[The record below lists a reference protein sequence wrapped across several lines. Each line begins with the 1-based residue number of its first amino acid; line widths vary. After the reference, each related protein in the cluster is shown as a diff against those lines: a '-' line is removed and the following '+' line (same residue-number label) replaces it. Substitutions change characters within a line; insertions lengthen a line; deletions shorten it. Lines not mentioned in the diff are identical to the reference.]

1 MKTFLRF
8 SFTPIVQSVRLPN
21 SFLFLKFC
29 PGMNSEEPSLL
40 SHLNEARF
48 KALSEGGLT
57 TVIYCGRVR
66 SENDLPNALNL
77 HRSIVEQEVNKEQV
91 NVTGILMG
99 QVSLLFVVLSLS
111 FVIVVQSNS
120 ILHLLEGPCY
130 SVLRILHNLSVSEQF
145 GSGGGDNSIQ
155 KGSIVYNLEDR
166 PNRFFPE
173 WYSCVINEQ
182 KSPSDDTSEETVF
195 DMACRLLDLGSKL
208 KTEPQEELELS
219 R

>member
-1 MKTFLRF
+1 
-8 SFTPIVQSVRLPN
+8 
-21 SFLFLKFC
+21 
-29 PGMNSEEPSLL
+29 MNPEEPSLL
-40 SHLNEARF
+40 SHLNEARL

-57 TVIYCGRVR
+57 TVIYCGKVR
-66 SENDLPNALNL
+66 SELDLTVALNL
-77 HRSIVEQEVNKEQV
+77 HRSFVEQEVNKEQV

-99 QVSLLFVVLSLS
+99 QVIHLKNSFLQLLLTVL
-111 FVIVVQSNS
+111 IIQANS

-130 SVLRILHNLSVSEQF
+130 SILRILNNLAQNEQYL
-145 GSGGGDNSIQ
+145 GDNPIQ

-173 WYSCVINEQ
+173 WYSTVLQEQ
-182 KSPSDDTSEETVF
+182 KSPGDDTLTAENSEEVVF
-195 DMACRLLDLGSKL
+195 DMATRLLDLGSKL

>member
-1 MKTFLRF
+1 
-8 SFTPIVQSVRLPN
+8 
-21 SFLFLKFC
+21 
-29 PGMNSEEPSLL
+29 MNPDEPSLL
-40 SHLNEARF
+40 SHLNEARL

-57 TVIYCGRVR
+57 TVIYCGKVR
-66 SENDLPNALNL
+66 SELDLTVALNL
-77 HRSIVEQEVNKEQV
+77 HRSFVEQEVNKEQV

-99 QVSLLFVVLSLS
+99 QVIALKNSFFFSKPSLYVL
-111 FVIVVQSNS
+111 IIYQANS

-130 SVLRILHNLSVSEQF
+130 SILRILNNLAQNEQYL
-145 GSGGGDNSIQ
+145 GDNPIQ

-173 WYSCVINEQ
+173 WYSTVLQEQ
-182 KSPSDDTSEETVF
+182 KSPGDDTLTAENSEEVVF
-195 DMACRLLDLGSKL
+195 DMATRLLDLGSKL